1 MLIRPS
7 QDRVIFQSDLSI
19 TLNGSPRLPQTRE
32 KRESLCVQLPT
43 RKERFF
49 FVKVSKNLI

>member
-7 QDRVIFQSDLSI
+7 QDRVIFQSDLPI
-19 TLNGSPRLPQTRE
+19 TINGAPRLPQTRE
-32 KRESLCVQLPT
+32 KRESLCVQLLT

-49 FVKVSKNLI
+49 LLKYLKI